1 MRVLLRTDNLLTRS
15 NLEST
20 WLNHGAQMLDPCSE
34 ERPELIVV
42 DLNTRDVLTE
52 IRTLQARYPGVE
64 ILVFGPHVNGE
75 AFKQA
80 RAAGATTQVARGKVL
95 QRVIAR
101 LQGQPSGT
109 RHEHD
114 QRTAN

>member
-1 MRVLLRTDNLLTRS
+1 MRILLRTDNLLTRS

-20 WLNHGAQMLDPCSE
+20 WINHGAQMLAADCE

-52 IRTLQARYPGVE
+52 IQALQARYPGVD

-80 RAAGATTQVARGKVL
+80 KAAGASSQVARGKVL
-95 QRVIAR
+95 QRVIAI

-109 RHEHD
+109 SHEHD
-114 QRTAN
+114 ERTGN